1 MAANGSLE
9 DMLSSC
15 LSPENLRRTHAE
27 AALKVCEDA
36 SCQAREGTRVHWHAA
51 LHCLVAFHQCRRK
64 LPWQVSSRTTSLDAQ
79 AACKN
84 AEVLPHLLATVQQSQ
99 SPEVQLLAAQTLRKH
114 IPRYWRRLDR
124 QVRTRTSDI
133 VP

>member
-1 MAANGSLE
+1 MAASGSLE
-9 DMLSSC
+9 EMLSSC

-27 AALKVCEDA
+27 AALKVCKDT
-36 SCQAREGTRVHWHAA
+36 SCQAREGTRVHWRAA

-64 LPWQVSSRTTSLDAQ
+64 LPWQFPCKSASLDAQ

-84 AEVLPHLLATVQQSQ
+84 VEVLPHLLATVRQSQ

-124 QVRTRTSDI
+124 QVRPRTSDH